1 VVGSVNVDLVVEVA
15 SRPEAGETVTG
26 SDLVTLPGGK
36 GANQAIAAARLGG
49 SVALLGR
56 IGDDTPGKLALAA
69 LVAAGVDC
77 ADLATVAGTATGVA
91 LITLTPNGDNAIV
104 VSPGANRALTP
115 ADVEATADRLR
126 RAAVVTLQLEL
137 PFPTVSRAAE
147 LAAMAGVRVV
157 LNLAPARQ
165 VPTTLMCLLDPL
177 VVNEHEAAA
186 LLDFSGASGG
196 TGSTLVVLAQRLREL
211 GPRSAVITLG
221 GAGAAFAG
229 HDAAGIVPAPRVPAL
244 DTTGTGDAFVGALS
258 LALAR
263 GHDLD
268 AACRYG
274 VRAGSFAVR
283 GKGAQT
289 SFPDAEDVPIPRGLT
304 RR

>member
-1 VVGSVNVDLVVEVA
+1 
-15 SRPEAGETVTG
+15 
-26 SDLVTLPGGK
+26 
-36 GANQAIAAARLGG
+36 
-49 SVALLGR
+49 
-56 IGDDTPGKLALAA
+56 
-69 LVAAGVDC
+69 
-77 ADLATVAGTATGVA
+77 
-91 LITLTPNGDNAIV
+91 
-104 VSPGANRALTP
+104 
-115 ADVEATADRLR
+115 
-126 RAAVVTLQLEL
+126 
-137 PFPTVSRAAE
+137 
-147 LAAMAGVRVV
+147 M
-157 LNLAPARQ
+157 
-165 VPTTLMCLLDPL
+165 
-177 VVNEHEAAA
+177 VNEHEAAA

-211 GPRSAVITLG
+211 GPRSTVITLG

-244 DTTGTGDAFVGALS
+244 DTTGAGDAFVGALS